1 MMASRRGAEKTSEQL
16 RGEAEQLGARSRHD
30 VTDRLGAVTCPTF
43 VASGRFD
50 GIAPP
55 ANGEAIAARIPNSE
69 FHVYEGGH
77 AFFAQDPDALPDVI
91 SFLRS

>member
-1 MMASRRGAEKTSEQL
+1 M
-16 RGEAEQLGARSRHD
+16 
-30 VTDRLGAVTCPTF
+30 TDRLGAVTCPTI

-55 ANGEAIAARIPNSE
+55 SNGEAIAVRIPNAE
-69 FHVYEGGH
+69 LHVYEGGH
-77 AFFAQDPDALPDVI
+77 TFFAQDPQALPDVI